1 IESFHSSLKS
11 EGLKDQKRS
20 SLSHCKLVDIV
31 NQYMYYYNEIRIQ
44 AKLNYL
50 SPIEYRGQAA

>member
-1 IESFHSSLKS
+1 
-11 EGLKDQKRS
+11 
-20 SLSHCKLVDIV
+20 
-31 NQYMYYYNEIRIQ
+31 MYYYNEIRIQ